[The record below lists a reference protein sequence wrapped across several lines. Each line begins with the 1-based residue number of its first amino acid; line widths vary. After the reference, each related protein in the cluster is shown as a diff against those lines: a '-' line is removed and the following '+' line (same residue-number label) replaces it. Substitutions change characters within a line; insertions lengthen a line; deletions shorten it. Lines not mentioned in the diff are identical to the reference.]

1 MDKTERPS
9 KNLLTSV
16 FSVYFCDVGH
26 ETRDCET
33 RDRPLSL
40 SNERL
45 ASRVPK
51 SRVKKRT
58 PMKAT
63 LKSLILTIL
72 ALGVM
77 MSSCDTPAKRLQQAR
92 ALYEEG
98 TELRQQRLS
107 EEATERFLQALT
119 LMQGCEPTTEN
130 IRLEG
135 QIKDN
140 LGAMYNKHGLFDDA
154 LTMHSEAIT
163 CFRQIDDSA
172 AVMTTMRNCGRV
184 ANSMEQFAQAK
195 RYYDTAFSI
204 ATLINDKAMQSDIYL
219 EMGRDYYLPVGNI
232 PEAMTCVRRALE
244 GELDDNNTDI
254 ANMTMGVLYYYTD
267 NYAEAKPYLNAA
279 LRSERP
285 GLKMSVY
292 QTLYAIAYNEGDL
305 VKAMEYQDLFTENM
319 MQSDKEHASEN
330 LQRLKAEYELK
341 AQKSEMEVVMR
352 NRSLK
357 LWLIIAAAVIALLV
371 IVLIVRKKVSDHK
384 LAMEQFRG
392 QMERDQNRIHELVSD
407 MENLIRTN
415 DDLRRDRQTLSQKE
429 LLMTNKIM
437 GRNKV
442 YTTAQ
447 TLSEQVTSDTM
458 SFALSDDD
466 WADFISL
473 TDLVYDGFSQ
483 RLLELYPKLSK
494 WDVRICC
501 LSKNGFSNQV
511 ISILLDTQTESYYK
525 RKNRIKQMKMDLS
538 DDNRTF
544 EEIVNAV

>member
-1 MDKTERPS
+1 MKT
-9 KNLLTSV
+9 
-16 FSVYFCDVGH
+16 
-26 ETRDCET
+26 
-33 RDRPLSL
+33 
-40 SNERL
+40 
-45 ASRVPK
+45 
-51 SRVKKRT
+51 
-58 PMKAT
+58 T
-63 LKSLILTIL
+63 LKSLILTTL

-77 MSSCDTPAKRLQQAR
+77 LVACESPAKRIERAR
-92 ALYEEG
+92 TLYNEG

-107 EEATERFLQALT
+107 EEAAERFLQALT

-135 QIKDN
+135 QLKDN

-154 LTMHSEAIT
+154 LKMHTEAIA
-163 CFRQIDDSA
+163 CFRQVDDSA

-204 ATLINDKAMQSDIYL
+204 ATLLDDRAMQSDIYL
-219 EMGRDYYLPVGNI
+219 EMGRDYYLPVGNF
-232 PEAMTCVRRALE
+232 PEAMNCVRHALE

-279 LRSERP
+279 LRSERA
-285 GLKMSVY
+285 GVKMAVY
-292 QTLYAIAYNEGDL
+292 QTFYAIAYNEGDL
-305 VKAMEYQDLFTENM
+305 VKAMEYQDLFTQNM
-319 MQSDKEHASEN
+319 MQS
-330 LQRLKAEYELK
+330 
-341 AQKSEMEVVMR
+341 
-352 NRSLK
+352 
-357 LWLIIAAAVIALLV
+357 
-371 IVLIVRKKVSDHK
+371 
-384 LAMEQFRG
+384 
-392 QMERDQNRIHELVSD
+392 DQNRIHELVSD

-415 DDLRRDRQTLSQKE
+415 DDLRRDRQTLSQRE

-447 TLSEQVTSDTM
+447 SLSEQVTSDTM
-458 SFALSDDD
+458 NFDLSDDD

-473 TDLVYDGFSQ
+473 TDLDYDGFSQ
-483 RLLELYPKLSK
+483 RLLELYPKLGK

-525 RKNRIKQMKMDLS
+525 RKTRIKQMKMDLS
-538 DDNRTF
+538 EDNRTF

>member
-1 MDKTERPS
+1 
-9 KNLLTSV
+9 
-16 FSVYFCDVGH
+16 
-26 ETRDCET
+26 
-33 RDRPLSL
+33 
-40 SNERL
+40 
-45 ASRVPK
+45 
-51 SRVKKRT
+51 
-58 PMKAT
+58 MKAT
-63 LKSLILTIL
+63 LKSLILTTV
-72 ALGVM
+72 ALGM
-77 MSSCDTPAKRLQQAR
+77 MLTACDTPEKRLQQAR
-92 ALYEEG
+92 ALYEQG
-98 TELRQQRLS
+98 AELRQQRLS
-107 EEATERFLQALT
+107 EEAAERFLQALT
-119 LMQGCEPTTEN
+119 MMQGCEKTTEN
-130 IRLEG
+130 LCLEG
-135 QIKDN
+135 QLKDN

-154 LTMHSEAIT
+154 LKMHTEAIA
-163 CFRQIDDSA
+163 CFRQINDSA

-184 ANSMEQFAQAK
+184 AKSLEQFAQSK

-204 ATLINDKAMQSDIYL
+204 ATLMDDRAMQSDIYL
-219 EMGRDYYLPVGNI
+219 EMGRDYYLPVGNF

-254 ANMTMGVLYYYTD
+254 ANMTMGVLYYYTK

-279 LRSERP
+279 LRSERA

-305 VKAMEYQDLFTENM
+305 EKAMEYQDLFTENM

-352 NRSLK
+352 SRSLK

-371 IVLIVRKKVSDHK
+371 IMLIVRKKVSDHK

-442 YTTAQ
+442 YATAQ
-447 TLSEQVTSDTM
+447 ILSEQVTSDTM
-458 SFALSDDD
+458 NFDLSDDD

-483 RLLELYPKLSK
+483 RLLELYPKLGK

>member
-1 MDKTERPS
+1 
-9 KNLLTSV
+9 
-16 FSVYFCDVGH
+16 
-26 ETRDCET
+26 
-33 RDRPLSL
+33 
-40 SNERL
+40 
-45 ASRVPK
+45 
-51 SRVKKRT
+51 
-58 PMKAT
+58 MKAT
-63 LKSLILTIL
+63 LKSLILLTL
-72 ALGVM
+72 AFGAMLTA
-77 MSSCDTPAKRLQQAR
+77 CDTPEKRYERAR
-92 ALYEEG
+92 TLYEEG
-98 TELRQQRLS
+98 TELREQRLS
-107 EEATERFLQALT
+107 EQAAERFLQALL
-119 LMQGCEPTTEN
+119 LMEGCEETTEN
-130 IRLEG
+130 LRLEG

-154 LTMHSEAIT
+154 LKMHREAIV
-163 CFRQIDDSA
+163 CFRQVDDSA
-172 AVMTTMRNCGRV
+172 DVMTAMRNCGRV
-184 ANSMEQFAQAK
+184 ANALEQFAQAK

-204 ATLINDKAMQSDIYL
+204 ATLLDDKAMQSDLYL
-219 EMGRDYYLPVGNI
+219 EMGRDYYLPVGNF
-232 PEAMTCVRRALE
+232 PDAMTCITRALE
-244 GELDDNNTDI
+244 GELDDNSTDI
-254 ANMTMGVLYYYTD
+254 ANMTMGVLYYYTK
-267 NYAEAKPYLNAA
+267 NYAKAKSHLNAA
-279 LRSERP
+279 LRSEHA

-292 QTLYAIAYNEGDL
+292 QTLYAIAYNEGDYE
-305 VKAMEYQDLFTENM
+305 KALEYQDLFTQNM
-319 MQSDKEHASEN
+319 MQSDQEHASES

-341 AQKSEMEVVMR
+341 AQKSEMESLLR

-415 DDLRRDRQTLSQKE
+415 DDLRRDRQTLSQRE

-437 GRNKV
+437 GRNKI
-442 YTTAQ
+442 YLTAQ
-447 TLSEQVTSDTM
+447 SLGDQVTADTM
-458 SFALSDDD
+458 SFALTDAD
-466 WADFISL
+466 WADFIGL

-525 RKNRIKQMKMDLS
+525 RKTRIKQMKMNLGEDT
-538 DDNRTF
+538 RTF

>member
-1 MDKTERPS
+1 
-9 KNLLTSV
+9 
-16 FSVYFCDVGH
+16 
-26 ETRDCET
+26 
-33 RDRPLSL
+33 
-40 SNERL
+40 
-45 ASRVPK
+45 
-51 SRVKKRT
+51 
-58 PMKAT
+58 MKAT
-63 LKSLILTIL
+63 LKSLILTTL

-77 MSSCDTPAKRLQQAR
+77 LVACESPAKRVERAR
-92 ALYEEG
+92 TLYNEG
-98 TELRQQRLS
+98 VELREQRLS
-107 EEATERFLQALT
+107 EEAAERFLQALT
-119 LMQGCEPTTEN
+119 LMQGCEQTTEN

-135 QIKDN
+135 QLKDN

-154 LTMHSEAIT
+154 LKMHNEAIA
-163 CFRQIDDSA
+163 CFRQVDDSA

-184 ANSMEQFAQAK
+184 AKMLEQFAQAK

-204 ATLINDKAMQSDIYL
+204 ATLLDDKAMQSDLYL
-219 EMGRDYYLPVGNI
+219 EMGRDYYLPVGNL
-232 PEAMTCVRRALE
+232 PEAMTCVKRALE

-254 ANMTMGVLYYYTD
+254 ANMTMGVLFYYTD
-267 NYAEAKPYLNAA
+267 NYAEAKSYLNAA
-279 LRSERP
+279 LRSERA
-285 GLKMSVY
+285 GVKMSVY

-305 VKAMEYQDLFTENM
+305 EKAIEYQDLFTQNM
-319 MQSDKEHASEN
+319 MQSDQEHASEN

-341 AQKSEMEVVMR
+341 AQKSEMESLLR

-357 LWLIIAAAVIALLV
+357 LWLIIAAAVIALLI

-384 LAMEQFRG
+384 LAVERFRS
-392 QMERDQNRIHELVSD
+392 QVERDQNRIHELVSD
-407 MENLIRTN
+407 METLIRTN
-415 DDLRRDRQTLSQKE
+415 DDLRRDRQTLSQRE

-447 TLSEQVTSDTM
+447 ALSEQVTSDTM
-458 SFALSDDD
+458 NFDLSDDD

-483 RLLELYPKLSK
+483 RLLELYPKLGK

-511 ISILLDTQTESYYK
+511 ISILLDTQTDSYYK
-525 RKNRIKQMKMDLS
+525 RKTRIKQMKMNLGEDT
-538 DDNRTF
+538 RTF

>member
-1 MDKTERPS
+1 MKQILKYTFLTMA
-9 KNLLTSV
+9 LLLAMV
-16 FSVYFCDVGH
+16 A
-26 ETRDCET
+26 CES
-33 RDRPLSL
+33 P
-40 SNERL
+40 E
-45 ASRVPK
+45 
-51 SRVKKRT
+51 
-58 PMKAT
+58 
-63 LKSLILTIL
+63 
-72 ALGVM
+72 
-77 MSSCDTPAKRLQQAR
+77 KRLQQAR

-107 EEATERFLQALT
+107 EEATECFLQALT
-119 LMQGCEPTTEN
+119 LMEGCEATTEN
-130 IRLEG
+130 LRLEG
-135 QIKDN
+135 QLKDN

-154 LTMHSEAIT
+154 LAMHREAIA
-163 CFRQIDDSA
+163 CFRQINDSA

-184 ANSMEQFAQAK
+184 TKMQEQYNQAK

-204 ATLINDKAMQSDIYL
+204 ATLLNDKAMQSDIYL
-219 EMGRDYYLPVGNI
+219 EMGRDYYLPVGNY
-232 PEAMTCVRRALE
+232 PEAMTCVTHALE

-254 ANMTMGVLYYYTD
+254 ANMTMGVLYYYTK
-267 NYAEAKPYLNAA
+267 NYTEAKPYLQAA
-279 LRSERP
+279 LRSERS
-285 GLKMSVY
+285 GVKMSVY

-305 VKAMEYQDLFTENM
+305 QKAIEYYDLFTQNM
-319 MQSDKEHASEN
+319 MQSDQEHASES
-330 LQRLKAEYELK
+330 LQRIKAEYELK
-341 AQKSEMEVVMR
+341 AQKSEMESLLR

-384 LAMEQFRG
+384 LAEEQFRS
-392 QMERDQNRIHELVSD
+392 QVERDQNRIHELVSD
-407 MENLIRTN
+407 METLIRTN

-447 TLSEQVTSDTM
+447 TLGEQVTVETM
-458 SFALSDDD
+458 NFDLSDDD

-511 ISILLDTQTESYYK
+511 ISILLDTQTDSYYR
-525 RKNRIKQMKMDLS
+525 RKTRIKQMKMNLT
-538 DDNRTF
+538 DDNRSF